1 MQIPK
6 PKNSTLALFAIAIV
20 STITLASWSVPMTSG
35 MFSRFFNETDTVPQK
50 CDSKIGE
57 LNEAIAQLQ
66 KATES
71 LKERDIS
78 REVAKAI
85 ESINLDEIHSNVEE
99 AMLQAQS
106 ALAKVDVQKI
116 KEEVSLALAKID
128 KGKIEEQV
136 KLATANLQ
144 PQIQKSLEEAKRELE
159 QAKQELESAK
169 QRIRKEKNIK

>member
-1 MQIPK
+1 MQITK
-6 PKNSTLALFAIAIV
+6 PKNSTLTLFAIAIV
-20 STITLASWSVPMTSG
+20 SIITLASWSVPMTSG
-35 MFSRFFNETDTVPQK
+35 MFSRFFNASDTVPKK
-50 CDSKIGE
+50 CDVKIVE

-85 ESINLDEIHSNVEE
+85 ENINLEDIHSNVAD

-128 KGKIEEQV
+128 KDKIEEQV
-136 KLATANLQ
+136 KMATANLQ
-144 PQIQKSLEEAKRELE
+144 PQLQKSLEEAKRELE

-169 QRIRKEKNIK
+169 QKLKRDKI

>member
-1 MQIPK
+1 MQISK

-20 STITLASWSVPMTSG
+20 SIITLASWSVPMTSG
-35 MFSRFFNETDTVPQK
+35 MFSRFFNETDTVPKK

-85 ESINLDEIHSNVEE
+85 ESINLEDIHNNVED

-116 KEEVSLALAKID
+116 KEEVSLALARID
-128 KGKIEEQV
+128 REKIEEQV

-169 QRIRKEKNIK
+169 QRIRKEKI